1 MSPAAGTSR
10 ESGGFAGS
18 QGDPTA
24 RNGNRPQRSRLPWAI
39 GGAIVAIGVVV
50 VLLVAGVIPTPRMT
64 VPPPPPAAMSVGFAS
79 ALRAANATAA
89 GADGGPW
96 VMWSATGV
104 DSREV
109 RNGSGFLPWSE
120 SEGCS
125 PSAPFG
131 GAGPASHV
139 PAYSGP
145 IDSGLA
151 PYWLFAYANASST
164 SLIVVVVNGSAFD
177 AGTVTPSPLCVT
189 PAYGAVPAIG
199 LFNSSAAAAAAGAV
213 NSSFVNSFPGLN
225 ATLSLTEAS
234 GGGSSGEWQWLVEFT
249 SCPAG
254 AQVFG
259 PTTPHYPG
267 ELDGQT
273 VAAATDTVTSPNSI
287 VAEVTCVG

>member
-1 MSPAAGTSR
+1 MSSAAGTTR
-10 ESGGFAGS
+10 ESGRPAS
-18 QGDPTA
+18 SPVDSIA
-24 RNGNRPQRSRLPWAI
+24 RIRNQPRRSRTTWAI
-39 GGAIVAIGVVV
+39 GAAVVAIGVVV
-50 VLLVAGVIPTPRMT
+50 VLLVAGVIPTPRMA
-64 VPPPPPAAMSVGFAS
+64 PAPPPASISVGFSS

-96 VMWSATGV
+96 AMWSATGV

-109 RNGSGFLPWSE
+109 RNGSGFLPWSG
-120 SEGCS
+120 SGGCS
-125 PSAPFG
+125 PSVPFG
-131 GAGPASHV
+131 GAGPASLV
-139 PAYSGP
+139 PAYRGP

-177 AGTVTPSPLCVT
+177 TGTVTPSPLCVT

-213 NSSFVNSFPGLN
+213 NSSFVDSFPGLN

-254 AQVFG
+254 TQVFG